1 MPAAACV
8 IRIERLDE
16 GRYRAVCTLL
26 PDFEAVADTEDE
38 ARQAV
43 EEAIRRHLAGR
54 LGSET
59 L

>member
-1 MPAAACV
+1 MAAAACV
-8 IRIERLDE
+8 IRIERRDD

-26 PDFEAVADTEDE
+26 PDFEAVADTEEE

-43 EEAIRRHLAGR
+43 AEALRRHLAAR
-54 LGSET
+54 LGGET